1 MEENKVNMKKVI
13 IIGAGTAGLSSAIRL
28 QTLGFQVEIYEK
40 NDRVGGRMFQLKDK
54 GFTFDYGPTIT
65 MLPEEYKDVF
75 KASGADPDDYLEMT
89 ALDPLY
95 KLYFRDGT

>member
-54 GFTFDYGPTIT
+54 
-65 MLPEEYKDVF
+65 
-75 KASGADPDDYLEMT
+75 
-89 ALDPLY
+89 
-95 KLYFRDGT
+95 